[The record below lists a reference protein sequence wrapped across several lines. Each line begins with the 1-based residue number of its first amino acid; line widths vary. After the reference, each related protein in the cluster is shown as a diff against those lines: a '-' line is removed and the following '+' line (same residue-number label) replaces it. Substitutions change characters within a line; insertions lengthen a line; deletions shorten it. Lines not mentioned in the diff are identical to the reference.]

1 LIPDLY
7 IDTLLGDFHLHF
19 NRGMAWQIPV
29 GMANRIGK
37 PFNHRQLA
45 LQQDLTG
52 QGSSRELVEPGE
64 HLPQG

>member
-1 LIPDLY
+1 
-7 IDTLLGDFHLHF
+7 
-19 NRGMAWQIPV
+19 MAWQIPV

-64 HLPQG
+64 HLPKG